1 MPKVSY
7 KVTTER
13 GRQMLRKHAQKFASD
28 LITIETKAMT
38 DKDHSQ
44 ALRCLEIILPYCF
57 PKLQAIEVSADR
69 DKAMGLLE
77 DIKRAAMGSVED
89 TKQLPAGDNE
99 TDKQA

>member
-13 GRQMLRKHAQKFASD
+13 GRQILRKHAQKFASD
-28 LITIETKAMT
+28 LLEIETKAMT
-38 DKDHSQ
+38 DGDHSQ

-69 DKAMGLLE
+69 DKAMRLLG
-77 DIKRAAMGSVED
+77 DIKRAAMGSVEEA
-89 TKQLPAGDNE
+89 KQLPVGDNE
-99 TDKQA
+99 TDK